1 MLSRDQFASLLYHE
15 HQQLQRQ
22 AFQPNRAATA
32 AELEATIIQLEIVET
47 DLLIRQCRTPRRTCS
62 ESAAFT
68 CGGSRALLGLHP
80 SPSFTARSR
89 TPPSPHETP
98 LNSARQIRCA
108 PP

>member
-62 ESAAFT
+62 ESVAFT
-68 CGGSRALLGLHP
+68 CGGCRALFRLYP
-80 SPSFTARSR
+80 STSLRAGARR
-89 TPPSPHETP
+89 PPPPHTT
-98 LNSARQIRCA
+98 RV
-108 PP
+108 